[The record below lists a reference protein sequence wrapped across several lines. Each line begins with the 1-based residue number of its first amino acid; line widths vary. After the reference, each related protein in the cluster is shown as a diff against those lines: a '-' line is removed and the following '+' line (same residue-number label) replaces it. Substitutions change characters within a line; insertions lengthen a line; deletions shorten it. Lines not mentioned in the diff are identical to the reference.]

1 MCFKRA
7 SRARRLRALRSLLG
21 VNGGLLTHGG
31 ENNDVDVL
39 LLLSEQLL
47 DLVTNVT
54 LWDLDVVLLVTRV
67 GEEVQETVVGN
78 VDELVLLAADVRD
91 VHVVGGR
98 GQILQLL

>member
-1 MCFKRA
+1 MKVA
-7 SRARRLRALRSLLG
+7 H
-21 VNGGLLTHGG
+21 T
-31 ENNDVDVL
+31 DVL

-78 VDELVLLAADVRD
+78 VDLRNVQRFLSIESYT
-91 VHVVGGR
+91 
-98 GQILQLL
+98 